1 MNTPTKKKPSN
12 KDFHSYPWWSPRF
25 WHGMPM
31 RVWFEL
37 VRQNHWNIAPSRL
50 GLLGTISLAS
60 CFNSIAESL
69 CKARF
74 QRQLKS
80 PPETDPPIF
89 IIGHWRSGTTLLHE
103 ILMLDDRFCCPSTY
117 QCFAPGHFLLTETV
131 LTTMLCV
138 DHAFEATN
146 G

>member
-89 IIGHWRSGTTLLHE
+89 I
-103 ILMLDDRFCCPSTY
+103 
-117 QCFAPGHFLLTETV
+117 
-131 LTTMLCV
+131 
-138 DHAFEATN
+138 
-146 G
+146 